1 MLDNDSEFDDPLAG
15 EVLANQDAEFTAL
28 TNKVKNGPALI
39 IGIVSGK
46 TSSGKSTL
54 AANIACLLNRDF
66 NFATAL
72 LDLDLQFGDQSL
84 MFDAPPTPSIIDV
97 VANADSLT
105 PEFIIQCMHQGPN
118 IKILTSPSS
127 PELADLIT
135 PIQVKEIIRS
145 IRPYFDA
152 IIIDTGS
159 YINDT
164 TVEVLDASDAIILL
178 TTPSL
183 LSLKNNKL
191 ILKLFRDLEISPTK
205 IHGVLNRVEPGLKMP
220 LENVAAILKFPLS
233 IEIPHSPAQVI
244 ESAADGKPLVLTK
257 PTLDFSRAI
266 AAVVQSIAGDPNATP
281 KPQKKGLLGFGNR
294 S

>member
-145 IRPYFDA
+145 IRPDFDA

-191 ILKLFRDLEISPTK
+191 ILKLFRALEISPTK

-257 PTLDFSRAI
+257 PTLDFS
-266 AAVVQSIAGDPNATP
+266 
-281 KPQKKGLLGFGNR
+281 
-294 S
+294 